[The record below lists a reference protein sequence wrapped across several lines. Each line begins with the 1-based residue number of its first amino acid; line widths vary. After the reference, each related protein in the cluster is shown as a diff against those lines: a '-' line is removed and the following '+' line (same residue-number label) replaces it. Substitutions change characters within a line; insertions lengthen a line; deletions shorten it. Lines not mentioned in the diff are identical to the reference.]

1 MAAHVEAAHRGAQGQ
16 QWRKCGRCYR
26 PFDRSESGGGCP
38 HCYPALCPVRRLDR
52 KVDGRSLV
60 WRVSPVG
67 QAIERTS

>member
-1 MAAHVEAAHRGAQGQ
+1 MGDTIKDADRGTHVP
-16 QWRKCGRCYR
+16 QWRKCGRCFHAY
-26 PFDRSESGGGCP
+26 DRREHGGGCP
-38 HCYPALCPVRRLDR
+38 RCYPALCPVRRLDR